1 VDWHPVDAMA
11 SVTSPSVASSFMRY
25 TPKISFMMIV
35 DNTTPI
41 TTESDMKAN
50 AAMIIEPVS

>member
-1 VDWHPVDAMA
+1 
-11 SVTSPSVASSFMRY
+11 MRY